1 MSNYIVY
8 HNPDKMAFP
17 ASESD
22 LTVLTNKTV
31 SHNVCGSTIWLIK
44 SEGRPRQFYLVLNF
58 VADVV
63 ESGEDEGFRTRVRGE
78 HGHKFD
84 PMIRIDDQPWFEE
97 LKRRQGN
104 FSFGFSSINDDRV
117 IAGLEALVSQR

>member
-1 MSNYIVY
+1 MSHYIVY
-8 HNPDKMAFP
+8 HNPDKMPFP
-17 ASESD
+17 ASESA

-31 SHNVCGSTIWLIK
+31 SQNVCGSTIWLITG
-44 SEGRPRQFYLVLNF
+44 EGRPRQFYLVLNF
-58 VADVV
+58 IADVV

-84 PMIRIDDQPWFEE
+84 PMVRIDDQAWFGQ

-104 FSFGFSSINDDRV
+104 FAFGFNSINDDRV
-117 IAGLEALVSQR
+117 VAGFETLVSHS